1 VEQGPAGG
9 PLSKPLDQAAFS
21 ATKHLLQEQ
30 INRVSIKKLIAW
42 WCISLLA
49 VLVAIA
55 ASVQWLDMPI
65 AQYFLRISAHIAA
78 MSGPLGSSELVTAD
92 VLLMVALAMIRIV
105 RGFMPDY
112 SKAVFVA
119 CGASLLAF
127 TLNDYTLKIIFG
139 RYNPHVFFTI
149 QPDRLFNFMH
159 GDQTSAFP
167 SGHMVMATAFAAVL
181 VRAYFRTWPL
191 FAGLLSLA
199 AILLVLGDW
208 HFLSDVIAGIFVGGT
223 VGLMAG
229 ELWCEHVQRY
239 TLRI

>member
-1 VEQGPAGG
+1 MEQGPAGG

-167 SGHMVMATAFAAVL
+167 SGHMVMATAFAAI
-181 VRAYFRTWPL
+181 RGPAKF
-191 FAGLLSLA
+191 G
-199 AILLVLGDW
+199 G
-208 HFLSDVIAGIFVGGT
+208 HFTSS
-223 VGLMAG
+223 
-229 ELWCEHVQRY
+229 W
-239 TLRI
+239 

>member
-1 VEQGPAGG
+1 MRKPKSKKKR
-9 PLSKPLDQAAFS
+9 PLSSLESLVLLPQETLILIVASALDVVM
-21 ATKHLLQEQ
+21 TYKLLTRGDGGFTES
-30 INRVSIKKLIAW
+30 N
-42 WCISLLA
+42 
-49 VLVAIA
+49 
-55 ASVQWLDMPI
+55 PI
-65 AQYFLRISAHIAA
+65 AQYFLGLSAHIAA
-78 MSGPLGSSELVTAD
+78 MSGPLGSSELVTVDA
-92 VLLMVALAMIRIV
+92 LLMAALAIIRIV
-105 RGFMPDY
+105 RGSLPDY

-127 TLNDYTLKIIFG
+127 ILNDYTLKIIFG

-159 GDQTSAFP
+159 GNQTSAFP

-191 FAGLLSLA
+191 FAGLLGLA

-229 ELWCEHVQRY
+229 ELWCEHVQHY
-239 TLRI
+239 TLRL